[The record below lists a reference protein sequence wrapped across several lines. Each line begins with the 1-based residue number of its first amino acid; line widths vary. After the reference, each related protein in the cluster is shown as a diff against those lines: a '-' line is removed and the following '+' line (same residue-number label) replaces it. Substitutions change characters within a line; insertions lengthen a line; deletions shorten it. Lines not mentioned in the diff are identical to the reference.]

1 MTVVS
6 GLVGRS
12 SLVYDMWG
20 AAVSLA
26 YQMHSGS
33 PQPGVYVSSRVYEA
47 LREVRKFAPAGT
59 ISVGGTDE
67 PIYRLLE
74 R

>member
-1 MTVVS
+1 
-6 GLVGRS
+6 
-12 SLVYDMWG
+12 
-20 AAVSLA
+20 
-26 YQMHSGS
+26 MHSGS
-33 PQPGVYVSSRVYEA
+33 PQPGVYVSSRVYDA
-47 LREVRKFAPAGT
+47 MREVRKFAPAGT